1 MKRVPISFLAFAMV
15 AAVAILVPT
24 VKRPFT
30 VLPIVQAA
38 SGCTNASFSGHY
50 GFTFSGFQLQ
60 SGKSVPFYG
69 AGLGIADGAGNF
81 AATFAFS
88 QNGALPGDRYIVST
102 NNPYTATFTV
112 NSDCSISITATP
124 GSGGDNAVGVIIG
137 GGSEVLATA
146 VSAPDTLNLDLK
158 KQ

>member
-1 MKRVPISFLAFAMV
+1 MKRVPISFLAFAMF

-30 VLPIVQAA
+30 VLPVVQAA

-50 GFTFSGFQLQ
+50 GFTFSGYQLQ

-69 AGLGIADGAGNF
+69 AGSAIADGKGNL

-88 QNGALPGDRYIVST
+88 QNGALPGDRYVVST
-102 NNPYTATFTV
+102 NNPYTPTYAV
-112 NSDCSISITATP
+112 NSDSTVSLTATP
-124 GSGGDNAVGVIIG
+124 RTGGEN
-137 GGSEVLATA
+137 S
-146 VSAPDTLNLDLK
+146 STLLCR
-158 KQ
+158 